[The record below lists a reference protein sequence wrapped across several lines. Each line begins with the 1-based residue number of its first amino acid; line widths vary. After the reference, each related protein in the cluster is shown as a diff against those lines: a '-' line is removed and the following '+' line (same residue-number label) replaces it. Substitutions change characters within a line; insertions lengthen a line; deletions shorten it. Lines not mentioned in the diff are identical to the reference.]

1 MKHPVRRLAALL
13 LGLTLWTVPAAAVET
28 QAASE
33 DLTALMDD
41 FRAEYGLNEGNF
53 SLCYY
58 NTVTGEEYR
67 YNDTKFMIAAS
78 TYKLPLNM
86 HYYEMEAAG
95 EISSAAMIGA
105 TTLADAHYQSLV
117 WSNND
122 VSIDMLYNLGN
133 FRTYK
138 NTMKQYFTMPEEEID
153 SIYYADNYYCTS
165 MMLDT
170 LKHLYEGGDKFDE
183 MIGYMKQAQPGEYF
197 KMYVTDYEIAHKYG
211 YYVDDGVTAIND
223 TGIIY
228 TPQPFLLVVYT
239 SDAPGGA
246 EVLGRAAEVLTEYTV
261 TQDVP
266 EPEPEESSTVTEQ
279 PEEQPE
285 TAEPT
290 ETTDNAEPE
299 PTQPEE
305 PPVEEPK
312 EETPEETEPQQ
323 EKSAGGL
330 PFSPW
335 WLALGGAAVFLVA
348 DVVVIIRILRRR

>member
-1 MKHPVRRLAALL
+1 MKHPERRLAALL

-290 ETTDNAEPE
+290 ETTDNTEPE

-305 PPVEEPK
+305 PTAEEPT

-323 EKSAGGL
+323 EKSVGGL

-348 DVVVIIRILRRR
+348 DVVVIIKILRRR

>member
-1 MKHPVRRLAALL
+1 MKHPERRLAALL

-228 TPQPFLLVVYT
+228 TPQPFLLAVYT
-239 SDAPGGA
+239 SDAPSGA

-290 ETTDNAEPE
+290 ETTDNTEPE
-299 PTQPEE
+299 PAQPEE
-305 PPVEEPK
+305 PSAEEPK

-323 EKSAGGL
+323 EKSSGGL

-348 DVVVIIRILRRR
+348 DVVVILKILRRR

>member
-290 ETTDNAEPE
+290 ETTDNTEPE

-305 PPVEEPK
+305 PTAEEPK
-312 EETPEETEPQQ
+312 EETPEEMEPQQ
-323 EKSAGGL
+323 EKNSGGL

-348 DVVVIIRILRRR
+348 DVVVILKILRRR

>member
-138 NTMKQYFTMPEEEID
+138 NTMRQYFTMPEEEID

-228 TPQPFLLVVYT
+228 TPQPFLLAVYT

-305 PPVEEPK
+305 PPAGEPK

-323 EKSAGGL
+323 EKRAGGL

-348 DVVVIIRILRRR
+348 DVVVILKILRRR

>member
-228 TPQPFLLVVYT
+228 TPQPFLLAVYT
-239 SDAPGGA
+239 SDAPGGV

-290 ETTDNAEPE
+290 ETTDNTEPE

-305 PPVEEPK
+305 PSAEEPK
-312 EETPEETEPQQ
+312 EETPEETEPKQ
-323 EKSAGGL
+323 EKSAEGL

-348 DVVVIIRILRRR
+348 DVVVILKILRRR

>member
-28 QAASE
+28 QPASE
-33 DLTALMDD
+33 DLTALMED

-86 HYYEMEAAG
+86 YYYEMEAAG
-95 EISSAAMIGA
+95 EISSATMIGA

-138 NTMKQYFTMPEEEID
+138 NTMKQYFTMPDEEID

-183 MIGYMKQAQPGEYF
+183 MIDYMKQAQPGEYF
-197 KMYVTDYEIAHKYG
+197 KLYVTDYEIAHKYG

-228 TPQPFLLVVYT
+228 TPQPFLLAVYT

-261 TQDVP
+261 SQDVP
-266 EPEPEESSTVTEQ
+266 EPEEPSTVTEQ
-279 PEEQPE
+279 PE
-285 TAEPT
+285 TTEPT
-290 ETTDNAEPE
+290 ETPETTDNAEPE
-299 PTQPEE
+299 TVQPEE
-305 PPVEEPK
+305 SSTEKAPTEEA
-312 EETPEETEPQQ
+312 ETPEQPEPKK
-323 EKSAGGL
+323 EGSGGL

>member
-13 LGLTLWTVPAAAVET
+13 LGLTLWTVPAAAVEM

-95 EISSAAMIGA
+95 EISSAAMIGV

-138 NTMKQYFTMPEEEID
+138 STMKQYFTMPEEEID

-305 PPVEEPK
+305 PTVEEPK
-312 EETPEETEPQQ
+312 EETPEEMEPQQ

-348 DVVVIIRILRRR
+348 DVVVIIKILRRR

>member
-228 TPQPFLLVVYT
+228 TPQPFLLAVYT

-285 TAEPT
+285 TAEST
-290 ETTDNAEPE
+290 ETTDNTEPE

-305 PPVEEPK
+305 PSAEEPK

-323 EKSAGGL
+323 EKSTGGL

-348 DVVVIIRILRRR
+348 DVVVILKILRRR

>member
-1 MKHPVRRLAALL
+1 MKHRVFCLLAAALSTVLL
-13 LGLTLWTVPAAAVET
+13 AVSAAAVEV
-28 QAASE
+28 QPASDE
-33 DLTALMDD
+33 LTALMEE
-41 FRAEYGLNEGNF
+41 FRTEYGLNEGNF

-86 HYYEMEAAG
+86 YYYEMEDAG

-138 NTMKQYFTMPEEEID
+138 TIMKEYFTVPDEDID
-153 SIYYADNYYCTS
+153 PIYYTDNYFCTA

-170 LKHLYEGGDKFDE
+170 LKHLYAGGDKFDE
-183 MIGYMKQAQPGEYF
+183 MIDYMKQAQPGEYF
-197 KMYVTDYEIAHKYG
+197 KLYVSDYEIAHKYG
-211 YYVDDGVTAIND
+211 YYVDNGVTAIND

-228 TPQPFLLVVYT
+228 TPQPFLLAVYT

-246 EVLGRAAEVLTEYTV
+246 EVLGRAAEVLAEYTV

-266 EPEPEESSTVTEQ
+266 EPEPE
-279 PEEQPE
+279 PEESPAVQPE
-285 TAEPT
+285 TP
-290 ETTDNAEPE
+290 ETQEPE
-299 PTQPEE
+299 APMEE
-305 PPVEEPK
+305 PSVQEPVEEAPS
-312 EETPEETEPQQ
+312 TEP
-323 EKSAGGL
+323 EAVPSRS
-330 PFSPW
+330 FSVW
-335 WLALGGAAVFLVA
+335 WLVLGGAVIFLAA
-348 DVVVIIRILRRR
+348 DVVVIVKILRHR

>member
-228 TPQPFLLVVYT
+228 TPQPFLLAVYT

-285 TAEPT
+285 PAEPT
-290 ETTDNAEPE
+290 ETTDNTEPE

-305 PPVEEPK
+305 PSVEEPK
-312 EETPEETEPQQ
+312 EETPEETEPKQ

-348 DVVVIIRILRRR
+348 DVVVIIKILRRR

>member
-138 NTMKQYFTMPEEEID
+138 STMKQYFTMPEEEID

-228 TPQPFLLVVYT
+228 TPQPFLLAVYT

-290 ETTDNAEPE
+290 ETTDNTEPE

-305 PPVEEPK
+305 PPAEEPK

-323 EKSAGGL
+323 EKNSGGL

-348 DVVVIIRILRRR
+348 DVVVILKILRRR

>member
-1 MKHPVRRLAALL
+1 MKHPVRCLAALL

-228 TPQPFLLVVYT
+228 TPQPFLLAVYT

-290 ETTDNAEPE
+290 ETTDNTEPE
-299 PTQPEE
+299 PAQPEE
-305 PPVEEPK
+305 PSAEEPK

-323 EKSAGGL
+323 EKSTGGL

-348 DVVVIIRILRRR
+348 DVVVILKILRRR

>member
-13 LGLTLWTVPAAAVET
+13 LGLTLWTVPAAAAVET
-28 QAASE
+28 QPASE

-138 NTMKQYFTMPEEEID
+138 NTMKQYFTMPDEEID

-170 LKHLYEGGDKFDE
+170 LKHLYEGGDKFAE

-197 KMYVTDYEIAHKYG
+197 KMYVTDYEVAHKYG

-228 TPQPFLLVVYT
+228 TPQPFLLAVYT

-261 TQDVP
+261 SQYVP
-266 EPEPEESSTVTEQ
+266 EPEPEEPSAVTEQ
-279 PEEQPE
+279 PEPS
-285 TAEPT
+285 EPT
-290 ETTDNAEPE
+290 QTPETTDNTEPE
-299 PTQPEE
+299 TVQPEE
-305 PPVEEPK
+305 PAA
-312 EETPEETEPQQ
+312 ETPEQKQ
-323 EKSAGGL
+323 GGTWEL

-348 DVVVIIRILRRR
+348 DVVVILKILRRR

>member
-138 NTMKQYFTMPEEEID
+138 NTMKQYFTMPEEKID

-228 TPQPFLLVVYT
+228 TPQPFLLAVYT

-290 ETTDNAEPE
+290 ETTDNTEPE

-305 PPVEEPK
+305 PPAEEPK

-323 EKSAGGL
+323 EKSVGGL

-348 DVVVIIRILRRR
+348 DVVVILKILRRR

>member
-1 MKHPVRRLAALL
+1 MKHLLRRAAALVL
-13 LGLTLWTVPAAAVET
+13 ALGLWVLPAAAVEA
-28 QAASE
+28 QPASDE
-33 DLTALMDD
+33 LTALMED
-41 FRAEYGLNEGNF
+41 FREEYGLNEGNF

-95 EISSAAMIGA
+95 EISSAAVIGA

-122 VSIDMLYNLGN
+122 VSIDMLYNLGD

-138 NTMKQYFTMPEEEID
+138 TIMNQYFTVPEDQID
-153 SIYYADNYYCTS
+153 YIYYVDNYYCTA
-165 MMLDT
+165 MMLDA
-170 LKHLYEGGDKFDE
+170 LKHLYEGGDKFSE
-183 MIGYMKQAQPGEYF
+183 MIGYMKEAQPGEYF
-197 KMYVTDYEIAHKYG
+197 KMYVSDYEVAHKYG

-228 TPQPFLLVVYT
+228 TPQPFLLAVYT

-261 TQDVP
+261 AQDVP
-266 EPEPEESSTVTEQ
+266 EPEPEPEETPAVTE
-279 PEEQPE
+279 EPE
-285 TAEPT
+285 TP
-290 ETTDNAEPE
+290 AEPE
-299 PTQPEE
+299 TPEPETSETPTEEAPTQPE
-305 PPVEEPK
+305 PT
-312 EETPEETEPQQ
+312 EETAFSP
-323 EKSAGGL
+323 L

-335 WLALGGAAVFLVA
+335 WIALGGAVVFLAA
-348 DVVVIIRILRRR
+348 DVVVITRILRRR